1 MTVAEVVVRAG
12 KVVPVDEEV
21 SWDEMLVFLIG
32 KMVWLQEDALND
44 MDDVEEFWTRKKDSQ
59 GRRLRMTGSKLT

>member
-1 MTVAEVVVRAG
+1 MTVAAGVVRAG

-21 SWDEMLVFLIG
+21 SWDEMLVFLID